1 MGASTNKRI
10 AKNGFLLYFRMLIS
24 MFIAFYSTRLVLA
37 NLGAEQYGLANV
49 VASVVSVFT
58 MLQWAL
64 SEAAFRFL
72 NIELGKIEK
81 GISENKNLRMIF
93 SQVFFLF
100 LFFCVLLLLILETG
114 GYWFMN
120 YKVSVPAQLKNSVF
134 VFYQFSIFTCL
145 VTMLS
150 MPFSSIVI
158 AYECMDL
165 YAGLTI
171 ADYVIKLIV
180 AFLLGFCGSCDRLML
195 YGGLLFIG
203 SVLHTAGY
211 VCICLWKFPVTK
223 IEYSFSWNVAKQI
236 ARLFG
241 WNIFGNVAGTVRS
254 ALVAVLLNNYTGAL
268 CNAAQAIAGQVSVAF
283 SGLAKNYMIAVR
295 PPMMK
300 FWAVKNY
307 NEFHLLVMRTSRL
320 GFLFL
325 FLLSIPALVETDFI
339 LSIWLKTVPSFGV
352 EFVRLNVFLVLIDAF
367 SFPLMSASLAT
378 GRVALY
384 QSVVGGVLILQC
396 PVAWFLL
403 YCKLDPTSVLW
414 AGIVLA
420 IFSLVFRLLIL
431 RKTAYLPVRRF
442 CRTVLLPAVLVCLLS
457 LPVPVL
463 LSFFMKSGWLRLAF
477 VCIAGWTWCIAM
489 IAVFG
494 MSKEERH
501 GIFNLLRNRL
511 QRKTV

>member
-10 AKNGFLLYFRMLIS
+10 AKNSLLLYFRMLIS
-24 MFIAFYSTRLVLA
+24 MFIAFYATRLVLA
-37 NLGAEQYGLANV
+37 NLGSEQYGLSNV
-49 VASVVSVFT
+49 VASVVSIFT
-58 MLQWAL
+58 LLQWAL
-64 SEAAFRFL
+64 SDAAFRFL

-100 LFFCVLLLLILETG
+100 LFFSVLLFLLLETG

-120 YKVSVPAQLKNSVF
+120 YKVSVPAPLKNSVF

-145 VTMLS
+145 MTMFS
-150 MPFSSIVI
+150 MPFSSIVV

-180 AFLLGFCGSCDRLML
+180 AFLLGFGGTCDKLML

-211 VCICLWKFPVTK
+211 ICICLWKFPVTK
-223 IEYSFSWNVAKQI
+223 IECSFSWNVAKQI
-236 ARLFG
+236 AGLFG
-241 WNIFGNVAGTVRS
+241 WNIFGSLAGTTRS
-254 ALVAVLLNNYTGAL
+254 ALIAVLLNNYTGAL
-268 CNAAQAIAGQVSVAF
+268 CNAAQAIAEQVSAAF

-295 PPMMK
+295 PPVMK

-307 NEFHLLVMRTSRL
+307 GEFHLLVMRTSRL

-339 LSIWLKTVPSFGV
+339 LSIWLKTVPSFCV
-352 EFVRLNVFLVLIDAF
+352 EFVRLNILLVLVDAF

-378 GRVALY
+378 GKVALY
-384 QSVVGGVLILQC
+384 QSIVGGVLLLQC
-396 PVAWFLL
+396 PAAWILL
-403 YCKLDPTSVLW
+403 YCKFDPTSVLW

-420 IFSLVFRLLIL
+420 VFALFFRLLIL
-431 RKTAYLPVRRF
+431 KKTAFLPVYGF
-442 CRTVLLPAVLVCLLS
+442 CKTVLFPAVLVCLLS
-457 LPVPVL
+457 LTVPVL
-463 LSFFMKSGWLRLAF
+463 LFSCMKSGWLRLAC
-477 VCIAGWTWCIAM
+477 VCIVGWIWCIVM
-489 IAVFG
+489 IAAFG
-494 MSKEERH
+494 MSSEERH
-501 GIFNLLRNRL
+501 GVFNLLQNRL